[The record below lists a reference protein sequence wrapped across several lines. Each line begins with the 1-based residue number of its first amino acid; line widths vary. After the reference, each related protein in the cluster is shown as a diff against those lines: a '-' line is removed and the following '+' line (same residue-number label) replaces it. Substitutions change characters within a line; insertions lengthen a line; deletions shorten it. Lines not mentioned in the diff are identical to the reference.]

1 MNEAMMRIVDQ
12 AGQWFKE
19 TAPADLLR
27 EAVPFGII
35 CLVAGIGFSV
45 LGAKLGRFAITGLF
59 VLLGAWVGA
68 QFSELTGFAR
78 PVCGLI
84 GAAMLGIV
92 GYQSFRLWVG
102 LTAGL
107 VLASI
112 MAGVF
117 GFQRVVPHVQDFERS
132 RVWVS
137 ADAPG
142 EYVVPTTAQ
151 QEAYVAR
158 GPRDWATGLWDYVSS
173 KDVHVARNGKA
184 VVLGALLTGL
194 CFGVI
199 ALRSALVLST
209 SLIGTAL
216 VTTAISTLTYRFLP
230 DSYHAVQK
238 NPQYAGILVGAFLV
252 TSIVVQALLTRN
264 APGDK
269 PAAASAKA

>member
-1 MNEAMMRIVDQ
+1 MNDAWVTIVEQ
-12 AGQWFKE
+12 ARQLVQQK
-19 TAPADLLR
+19 APADLLR
-27 EAVPFGII
+27 DAIPFGII
-35 CLVAGIGFSV
+35 CLIGGIGFSV
-45 LGAKLGRFAITGLF
+45 LGAKLGRFGITSLF
-59 VLLGAWVGA
+59 VLLGAWVGV
-68 QFSELTGFAR
+68 QFSELTDFAR
-78 PVCGLI
+78 PLCGLI

-117 GFQRVVPHVQDFERS
+117 GFQRVVPHVEEFERS

-142 EYVVPTTAQ
+142 EYVVPTAAQ

-158 GPRDWATGLWDYVSS
+158 GPRDWASELWRFVAS
-173 KDVHVARNGKA
+173 KDANIAQNGKA

-199 ALRSALVLST
+199 ALRSALILST

-216 VTTAISTLTYRFLP
+216 VTTAISTLTYRMLP
-230 DSYHAVQK
+230 GSYDAVQK

-252 TSIVVQALLTRN
+252 MSIVVQTLLTRA

-269 PAAASAKA
+269 PAAATAKA